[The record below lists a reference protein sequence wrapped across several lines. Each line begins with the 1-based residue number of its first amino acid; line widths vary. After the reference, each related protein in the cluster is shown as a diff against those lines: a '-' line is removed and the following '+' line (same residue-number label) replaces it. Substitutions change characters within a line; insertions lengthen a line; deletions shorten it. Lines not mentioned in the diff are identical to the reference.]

1 MVYRYEF
8 EKSFR
13 FCVRFQEFHLILVV
27 HCFWQSLFER
37 IWNNDVTMAARDFS
51 FLNFGARL
59 EEALQVANS
68 VDVNK
73 SMLRWTVAKA
83 SILFSIVPF
92 TSNFFL
98 VGRSLFVSVVP
109 ACVANRNNNWRQAL
123 AAGQSPVHVCDQ
135 CCDNR
140 SSYNCSLPGRAML
153 RKKKRRDRW
162 VFPKIGVPPNH
173 PF

>member
-1 MVYRYEF
+1 M
-8 EKSFR
+8 
-13 FCVRFQEFHLILVV
+13 FHILSLLLAPWPLVTPVSKKNSVLVKNWWYIDVNLKNVLDFAWDFNFHVILVV

-98 VGRSLFVSVVP
+98 VGRSLFVSVVKTP
-109 ACVANRNNNWRQAL
+109 ALQILTTIDVRL
-123 AAGQSPVHVCDQ
+123 
-135 CCDNR
+135 
-140 SSYNCSLPGRAML
+140 
-153 RKKKRRDRW
+153 
-162 VFPKIGVPPNH
+162 
-173 PF
+173 